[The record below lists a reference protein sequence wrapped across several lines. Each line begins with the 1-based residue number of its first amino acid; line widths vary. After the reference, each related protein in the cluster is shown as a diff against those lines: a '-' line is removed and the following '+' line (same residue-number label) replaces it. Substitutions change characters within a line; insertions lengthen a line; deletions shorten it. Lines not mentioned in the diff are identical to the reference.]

1 MAKNPKL
8 NSRTTIGRGS
18 TTQTFNLRKK
28 YLNKVVP
35 TDEFNNFFDSSL
47 TPYYGKVDRKGNA
60 VYPSE
65 SHLAPLR
72 RNTDSASDTV
82 YVMNFV
88 AEAFHDLQDYFNK
101 ARRLG
106 ILVQDSDTVQAINP
120 VKGWQSV
127 HTRYSTYIKTLYN
140 ILVSSYLEKPSAGAG
155 FQFAKPKNFDQYM
168 ESIKH
173 LYSTQGSKLA
183 LSRSSYILSSK
194 CPRNTSGLIIEITPT
209 LDYSDDASKN
219 FTYIESSNFK
229 FYMHAL
235 NKFGFMADK
244 EYPGRI
250 IADLGSPKMQNYMA
264 SYNLDIDTLFESMYY
279 KAKDYDYDIIS
290 VYLMQFYNN
299 YVASFPVLSETSM
312 RGTRFAHKYAL
323 ADGAFVLSMEPPLQ
337 PKSYRNCIATTGLF
351 QRSFLSDNDLATKY
365 NQDFWLPLY
374 AEFLNYE
381 LGNPLNENQLD
392 KTIKNAKDL
401 KKSVDFN
408 TAIGYIGDKFNFYR
422 YPLSDL
428 ALANYEDTGKTSS
441 GVTTTTTTTSASPS
455 NGGGSSGTGGSG
467 GTGGGTGGY

>member
-8 NSRTTIGRGS
+8 NSRNIIGRDGS
-18 TTQTFNLRKK
+18 KQTFNLRKK
-28 YLNKVVP
+28 YLNKTVP
-35 TDEFNNFFDSSL
+35 TDEFANFFDSSH
-47 TPYYGKVDRKGNA
+47 TPYYGKVDRKGNV

-72 RNTDSASDTV
+72 KNTDSAADTI

-88 AEAFHDLQDYFNK
+88 AEAFHGLQDYFNK

-127 HTRYSTYIKTLYN
+127 HTGYSTYIKSLYKV
-140 ILVSSYLEKPSAGAG
+140 LVTSHLEKPSEGKG
-155 FQFAKPKNFDQYM
+155 LQYAKPKNFDQYM
-168 ESIKH
+168 KSIKH
-173 LYSTQGSKLA
+173 LYSTKGSKLA

-194 CPRNTSGLIIEITPT
+194 CPRHTSGLIIEIAPT

-264 SYNLDIDTLFESMYY
+264 SYNLDVDTLFESMYY
-279 KAKDYDYDIIS
+279 KATDYDYDIIS

-299 YVASFPVLSETSM
+299 YVAAFPVLSETSM
-312 RGTRFAHKYAL
+312 RGTRFAHKYTL
-323 ADGAFVLSMEPPLQ
+323 VEGTFSLSNEPPLQ
-337 PKSYRNCIATTGLF
+337 PKSYRNCISTTGLF

-365 NQDFWLPLY
+365 NKDFWLPLY

-401 KKSVDFN
+401 KKSVDFK

-422 YPLSDL
+422 YPSRDL
-428 ALANYEDTGKTSS
+428 ALANYEDTKKTSS
-441 GVTTTTTTTSASPS
+441 RTTTTPTSASPS
-455 NGGGSSGTGGSG
+455 NGGGSSGGNSG
-467 GTGGGTGGY
+467 GTSGY